1 MSEEF
6 YVEKDGRY
14 SFCTLE
20 FKTNT
25 FTIENAKVYLLI
37 IYYWNG
43 SASKINVFQEIEN
56 ALKFNK

>member
-1 MSEEF
+1 
-6 YVEKDGRY
+6 VEKDGRY

-20 FKTNT
+20 FKTDT

-37 IYYWNG
+37 QQHYLNG

-56 ALKFNK
+56 ALKLHK